1 MTVSFALIC
10 AYLASMK
17 KELDLNTWPRRDHFN
32 FFKQFDEPFF
42 GVTLNIDCTKA
53 YVRSKEMNASFFLYY
68 LHKSLVAANQ
78 TEPFRY
84 RMAQDQVWIYDAVH
98 ASPTINRPD
107 GTFGFAYIDYH
118 ERFEDFHREAK
129 KVIDAVQNSKG
140 LVPALSG
147 ENVIHYSSIPWINF
161 TSLSHARSFSMN
173 DSIPKISFGKMME
186 EHGKRVMPI
195 SIHVHHAL
203 MDGYH
208 VGMFA
213 ELFQQFMNE

>member
-1 MTVSFALIC
+1 
-10 AYLASMK
+10 MK
-17 KELDLNTWPRRDHFN
+17 KQLDIAHWPRKDHFN
-32 FFKQFDEPFF
+32 FFRKFEEPFF
-42 GVTLNIDCTKA
+42 GVTIQVDCTRAYANSKA
-53 YVRSKEMNASFFLYY
+53 RNASFFLYY

-84 RMAQDQVWIYDAVH
+84 RISGDDVFVYDQVN

-107 GTFGFAYIDYH
+107 GTFGFAYLDYH
-118 ERFEDFHREAK
+118 ESFDIFQKNALT
-129 KVIDAVQNSKG
+129 VIDDVKVSTG

-147 ENVIHYSSIPWINF
+147 ENVIHYSSIPWLNF
-161 TSLSHARSFSMN
+161 TSLSHARSFSVN
-173 DSIPKISFGKMME
+173 DSIPKISFGKMTE
-186 EHGKRVMPI
+186 QNGNRIMPV

-213 ELFQQFMNE
+213 GMFQQLMNE